1 VRSSKLP
8 TFRIFEVYVKILK
21 MRIPITDDFLWKVFS
36 ISQKTG
42 DILFFLGF
50 GNRKEPLVPPSCSI
64 RRIYEKRKA
73 KQNFSRFLGYLI
85 RRGYIKVKNL
95 EPNQGFFITQKG
107 IEKVF
112 KVALQK
118 TEKKKRKDGR
128 WLMVVFDIPE
138 KKKTLRNLF
147 RTELQILGFKFFQK
161 SIWVCPFDVL
171 REVQAIVQKH
181 NLEKYVKIFLIQEV
195 ELQERTT
202 G

>member
-1 VRSSKLP
+1 
-8 TFRIFEVYVKILK
+8 

-107 IEKVF
+107 MEKIFKIE
-112 KVALQK
+112 LGK
-118 TEKKKRKDGR
+118 TEKKKRKDGK
-128 WLMVVFDIPE
+128 WLMIIFDIPE
-138 KKKTLRNLF
+138 RKRSLRDLLRENL
-147 RTELQILGFKFFQK
+147 QSLGFKFFQK
-161 SIWVCPFDVL
+161 STWICPWDVL
-171 REVQAIVQKH
+171 KEVQTIIQRY
-181 NLEKYVKIFLIQEV
+181 NLAKYVKIFLIE
-195 ELQERTT
+195 EIALKK
-202 G
+202 